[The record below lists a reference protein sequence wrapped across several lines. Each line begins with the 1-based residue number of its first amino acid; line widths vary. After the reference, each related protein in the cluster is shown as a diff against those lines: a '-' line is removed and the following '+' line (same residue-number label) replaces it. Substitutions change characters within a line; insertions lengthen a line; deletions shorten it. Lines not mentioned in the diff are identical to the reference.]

1 MLNWLTRYAPAAA
14 AVLDDAGSILD
25 VGCGPH
31 GLACIA
37 PDVPFVGADV
47 AFAGSPAPS
56 MVPVVLA
63 PGPDL
68 PFPDAAF
75 DTVLCLDVLEHVPP
89 ADRAPFLHELAR
101 VAARRVVLA
110 CPTDAAQPLD
120 DLLRARLG
128 RPLPDWLQEH
138 GACGLPSDV
147 ELGLLLDEC
156 FGAFGATPMAMPNEL
171 LCSMIVLAD
180 TDGAVR
186 PAAAASFRRHGA
198 DWARL
203 LQQATFGSSFRAG
216 WVLERSVARTAL
228 VPGGLNRDELEAAVG
243 ALAVS
248 APATPAAG
256 ALAAV
261 ELDTQAELKLW
272 LAPDWPRPETWLGVL
287 ARYVAHAP
295 ADGST
300 CLCLGLGDD
309 PDLAADLAAVA
320 CEMLAPA
327 GEFGDVLLVD
337 GRAGAGEVVAV
348 RTGADVLRALAL
360 PAPPRPSDPAAIVEL
375 ARRGKALADE
385 LQAIADHHLFAC
397 GGDPWLDP
405 EPLVTVRI
413 PTWKGHERLVARTI
427 PSILRGTYRNVEV
440 LVCSDGPDPAA
451 RGAVEAVGARDPR
464 VRYLELRERP
474 SHPSNAWS
482 FWETTGLRPS
492 NHALDAARGRFI
504 APLDHDDEFT
514 ETHIADLL
522 AVARERRADLVHGQS
537 LCEQRAAPPK
547 VVGSAP
553 LARGQICHGAVLY
566 SDRLAHMRYDTA
578 CWLAGEPGDWNMWRR
593 MRDLGAEVAYL
604 DRVVLLHTIECSSIE
619 DLVDADAVF
628 QGTRGVADLA
638 ADVLGTDAAW
648 YLDVEFSS
656 VEAVA

>member
-37 PDVPFVGADV
+37 PEVPFVGADV
-47 AFAGSPAPS
+47 AFPGEPARS
-56 MVPVVLA
+56 MVPVMLA
-63 PGPDL
+63 PGPEL
-68 PFPDAAF
+68 PFPDGAF

-128 RPLPDWLQEH
+128 RPLPDWLEEH
-138 GACGLPSDV
+138 GACGLPSDA
-147 ELGLLLDEC
+147 ELHALLVEC
-156 FGAFGATPMAMPNEL
+156 FGEFGATQMAMPNEL

-186 PAAAASFRRHGA
+186 PAAATSFRRHA
-198 DWARL
+198 SEWVKL

-216 WVLERSVARTAL
+216 WVLERCVAGAAL
-228 VPGGLNRDELEAAVG
+228 VPGGLDRDELQAAV
-243 ALAVS
+243 A
-248 APATPAAG
+248 
-256 ALAAV
+256 ALAAPTPTAV
-261 ELDTQAELKLW
+261 ELGPVALDTEAELKLW
-272 LAPDWPRPETWLGVL
+272 LAPDWARPQTWLGAL

-300 CLCLGLGDD
+300 CLCLGAGDD
-309 PDLAADLAAVA
+309 PELAADLAAVA
-320 CEMLAPA
+320 CERLAP
-327 GEFGDVLLVD
+327 GGQFGDVLLV
-337 GRAGAGEVVAV
+337 AGSPDADEVVVV
-348 RTGADVLRALAL
+348 RSGADVLDALGL
-360 PAPPRPSDPAAIVEL
+360 RTPPRPGDAARIVEL

-385 LQAIADHHLFAC
+385 LQAIADHHLFVR
-397 GGDPWLDP
+397 GGDPWLEP

-413 PTWKGHERLVARTI
+413 PTWNGHERLVARTI

-440 LVCSDGPDPAA
+440 LVCSDGPDPVA
-451 RGAVEAVGARDPR
+451 RAAVEAVAARDAR
-464 VRYLELRERP
+464 VRYLELPERP
-474 SHPSNAWS
+474 THPSNAWS

-492 NHALDAARGRFI
+492 NYALDTARGRFI

-522 AVARERRADLVHGQS
+522 AVARDRRADVVHGQS

-593 MRDLGAEVAYL
+593 MRDLGAEVAYV
-604 DRVVLLHTIECSSIE
+604 DRVVLLHTIECSAIE

-628 QGTRGVADLA
+628 QGTREVEDLA

-656 VEAVA
+656 VKAIA